1 MAKTLEFLFDFG
13 SPNVYLAWKAL
24 PPILRRTGASLQ
36 VTPILLGGLFKLTDN
51 RSPVEAFAGV
61 KGKLAYENME
71 TQRFVARH
79 GLSAFRMNPHFPVNT
94 LLIQRGLVAAGR
106 AGVAE
111 AYREA
116 VLAAMW
122 EQGLKMDDPAVVA
135 AYARAHDLE
144 PSMAEAR
151 GRLLGALLRLGRT
164 EEASEI
170 SAAAV
175 DRRDDDPLAWTDR
188 SSVQRAAGDLQ
199 GAQEASPAR
208 SRWTRLWAP
217 RTAEPCAGR
226 PRTATVT
233 ALGRRCDACR
243 RRERRRRPRR
253 GPGRSS
259 TRPAP
264 EGARPGLEG
273 SSAAS

>member
-61 KGKLAYENME
+61 KGKLAYENLE

-106 AGVAE
+106 VGVAE

-135 AYARAHDLE
+135 QVLDAAGLDSRALLE
-144 PSMAEAR
+144 ATQDPAVKAELMAATQAAAAR
-151 GRLLGALLRLGRT
+151 GAFGAPTFFVGAEMFFGKDRLGQV
-164 EEASEI
+164 EAEL
-170 SAAAV
+170 AA
-175 DRRDDDPLAWTDR
+175 
-188 SSVQRAAGDLQ
+188 
-199 GAQEASPAR
+199 
-208 SRWTRLWAP
+208 
-217 RTAEPCAGR
+217 
-226 PRTATVT
+226 
-233 ALGRRCDACR
+233 
-243 RRERRRRPRR
+243 
-253 GPGRSS
+253 
-259 TRPAP
+259 
-264 EGARPGLEG
+264 
-273 SSAAS
+273 